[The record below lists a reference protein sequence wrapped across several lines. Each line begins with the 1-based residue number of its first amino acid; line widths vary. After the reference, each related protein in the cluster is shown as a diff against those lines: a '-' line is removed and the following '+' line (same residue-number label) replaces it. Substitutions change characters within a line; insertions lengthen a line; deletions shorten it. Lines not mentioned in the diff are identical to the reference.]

1 MYTDTFTFPYVGAH
15 NVGITQP
22 SSPLESFEYIRA
34 AMSAWGWMYRVQ
46 ENDMVFFRKL
56 GAHRHT
62 ATHRNAVLL
71 AAPDG

>member
-46 ENDMVFFRKL
+46 ENDMGFFS
-56 GAHRHT
+56 RHT